1 MLCKPSCL
9 DESYWER
16 LVQSVKTALK
26 ATLGQCLA
34 SPDELRTVLCVV
46 EARVNDRPLTFV
58 GSDVQSD
65 SASRGALSS
74 SLRHLLRRWSY
85 QRKLVDAFW
94 KRWQRDSVVT
104 LSSRGKWKRLQ
115 EQPRVDDVV
124 LVADY
129 NTARRHWPLGQMV
142 ELLIGSDGL
151 SWSAKVKTAAGIL
164 CRSIRTLVLLEPAET
179 HHEPVG
185 LYLNAGYGG
194 FLKNEEAM
202 VELPRKCACDQS
214 DCVIKSDSTDLSC
227 FVSRSETNVAR
238 VAARM
243 LCRLVHSNFRK
254 FSNVSVSVKEK
265 PSFIQVEDDSWRHSL
280 SGTRKHIKVT
290 IVSAHFEGLSL
301 IERHRIVNNLC
312 RSYFEENLHCLTM
325 LTKTPSE
332 WDGTV
337 HSSVNC
343 HRGRSVHGT
352 PIAPFDKNNL

>member
-26 ATLGQCLA
+26 ATLGQWA
-34 SPDELRTVLCVV
+34 SPDELRTVLCLV
-46 EARVNDRPLTFV
+46 ETRVK
-58 GSDVQSD
+58 SD

-85 QRKLVDAFW
+85 QRKL
-94 KRWQRDSVVT
+94 
-104 LSSRGKWKRLQ
+104 
-115 EQPRVDDVV
+115 EQPRVGDVV

-129 NTARRHWPLGQMV
+129 NTARRHWPLGQM
-142 ELLIGSDGL
+142 
-151 SWSAKVKTAAGIL
+151 SAKIKTAAGIL

-179 HHEPVG
+179 HQWAPPIEEDSFG
-185 LYLNAGYGG
+185 NYSA
-194 FLKNEEAM
+194 NEEAM

-214 DCVIKSDSTDLSC
+214 DCVIKLDSTDLSC
-227 FVSRSETNVAR
+227 FVSRSETYVAR
-238 VAARM
+238 FAARM
-243 LCRLVHSNFRK
+243 LCRLVHSNLRK
-254 FSNVSVSVKEK
+254 FSN

-352 PIAPFDKNNL
+352 PIASFDKNNL